1 MRLQPLREVHSRST
15 DVNYD
20 YFNYNKI
27 DGKYIRIFIVIA
39 LAIFIIACI
48 NFINLTIAIAGYRG
62 KEIAIKKIIGA
73 KRAQIILQVLTE
85 AFLSI
90 FIALLLSI
98 LLAAVFL
105 PYLNTILNR
114 DLDINSL
121 FQVRL
126 IAIYAIILLVTTVLA
141 GSYPAWLISSSKI
154 NQVLKS
160 KILFGRSR
168 TTLRNVLVTGQFAIA
183 VIFIVS
189 LVVFIKQ
196 LQFLQQKDL
205 GYSYNQVIRIPMNVQ
220 TAEKLPILR
229 SELQKI
235 KGVKDITNGYMD
247 LGGHG
252 SLFGIDYVA
261 PDGQSK
267 HISVNFENTAINY
280 FQFFGM
286 KIIAGGDFNKEN
298 ATNEYLVNETLAKQ
312 IGHSNPVGKQINLS
326 GGWPPG
332 RIVGVVKD
340 FNYSSLH
347 GGIEPLLISAINNV
361 SAWKTQLYIKLS
373 TAEIATTLKEVET
386 TLKVIT
392 GDAANGIQFL
402 DEHFKEIYDS
412 ERQAGAMVAI
422 IGGLA
427 ISIAC
432 LGLLS
437 LAAFIIV
444 RRTKEIGI
452 RKVAGASVS
461 NIAVMLSKDFLKL
474 VIVAII
480 IAFPLGWWAMNTWLQ
495 SFAYRITI
503 GPDVFLFAGASIIL
517 ITLLTVS
524 FQAIK
529 AAIANPVQSLRAE

>member
-1 MRLQPLREVHSRST
+1 
-15 DVNYD
+15 
-20 YFNYNKI
+20 
-27 DGKYIRIFIVIA
+27 
-39 LAIFIIACI
+39 
-48 NFINLTIAIAGYRG
+48 
-62 KEIAIKKIIGA
+62 
-73 KRAQIILQVLTE
+73 
-85 AFLSI
+85 
-90 FIALLLSI
+90 
-98 LLAAVFL
+98 
-105 PYLNTILNR
+105 
-114 DLDINSL
+114 
-121 FQVRL
+121 
-126 IAIYAIILLVTTVLA
+126 
-141 GSYPAWLISSSKI
+141 
-154 NQVLKS
+154 
-160 KILFGRSR
+160 
-168 TTLRNVLVTGQFAIA
+168 
-183 VIFIVS
+183 
-189 LVVFIKQ
+189 
-196 LQFLQQKDL
+196 
-205 GYSYNQVIRIPMNVQ
+205 
-220 TAEKLPILR
+220 
-229 SELQKI
+229 
-235 KGVKDITNGYMD
+235 
-247 LGGHG
+247 
-252 SLFGIDYVA
+252 
-261 PDGQSK
+261 
-267 HISVNFENTAINY
+267 
-280 FQFFGM
+280 M